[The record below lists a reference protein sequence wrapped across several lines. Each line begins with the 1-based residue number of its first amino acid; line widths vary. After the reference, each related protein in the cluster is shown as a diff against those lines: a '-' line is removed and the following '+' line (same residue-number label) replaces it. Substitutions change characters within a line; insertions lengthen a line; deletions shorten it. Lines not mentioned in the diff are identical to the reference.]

1 MCRGRKKKDIVILD
15 CSDIER
21 IRHSLDLD
29 RVVGDKPCI
38 NAVMPRIIARMDE
51 EERLRMLE
59 MASRWRGMIYGDDD
73 YLDYYEGR
81 YKVKNGKKGK
91 KGKRGRN
98 YKDLSLSYGYDEGI
112 GFEDVESSYKLIKFY
127 DNIENEFCA
136 REFHSIKEF
145 NDFCDEKGYYVSTV
159 DHCTLID
166 NQVIHCCLD
175 PVSKSYGEDE
185 IITDT
190 SYGGLYW
197 TVSGDLSKYGD
208 EISANGGIILNR

>member
-1 MCRGRKKKDIVILD
+1 MGRGRKNKDIVKLD

-38 NAVMPRIIARMDE
+38 NAVMPKIVARMDE

-81 YKVKNGKKGK
+81 YNCKKGK
-91 KGKRGRN
+91 KGKRGRKKRGN
-98 YKDLSLSYGYDEGI
+98 LGLIYGYGSEDVGY
-112 GFEDVESSYKLIKFY
+112 EDVESSYKLIKFY
-127 DNIENEFCA
+127 DNIENEFTA

-159 DHCTLID
+159 DHCALID
-166 NQVIHCCLD
+166 NKVIHCCLD